1 MTGGFGRRVAR
12 EVELKQSTHIE
23 TDVKHSPRGEKSNAL
38 EKPQSHEPRVKQ
50 QWLGVCRLLAT
61 PLCQLRVVT
70 STFPGLRLMVIVGRF
85 GNFDPSFSS
94 RRAFGSLVQPHSP
107 RRGEITRPI
116 LFNFER
122 IRRMY
127 GGCSRGI
134 DAGWI
139 YAKDSEYLLFHSQ
152 LIFNHFFPRNLY
164 PLNERLK
171 FEIFSSS
178 SFVEIFIYLFIYFV
192 EKMYHYLCDFWYVEN
207 YGIFKN
213 IWYTQK
219 NCIHYLNI
227 RIIFFLYEIKRR
239 NFDYFSYTQRRAFS
253 FFFSTRKILILLS
266 KYSNNFSYVNL
277 PNNSIT
283 WKFFWNLPKSRKKDS
298 NRTSNPK
305 LYRFFPLFF
314 FFHSARRFT
323 KIELGIFRRFSNKIV
338 SNSINRRM
346 TLLIPRCDNR
356 KFVAVDEQPT
366 CSWSGNK
373 MHSLLDI
380 ITISIQRSRYTDRS
394 KNSQLPKNWTG
405 PRHSLLC
412 RS

>member
-1 MTGGFGRRVAR
+1 MVQEERGGGVARNDRRFWEEGVAR

-192 EKMYHYLCDFWYVEN
+192 EKMYHYLCDFWYR
-207 YGIFKN
+207 KL
-213 IWYTQK
+213 WYFQK
-219 NCIHYLNI
+219 YLTYI
-227 RIIFFLYEIKRR
+227 KKLYPL
-239 NFDYFSYTQRRAFS
+239 F
-253 FFFSTRKILILLS
+253 
-266 KYSNNFSYVNL
+266 KYSNNF
-277 PNNSIT
+277 
-283 WKFFWNLPKSRKKDS
+283 FFVWNKATEFR
-298 NRTSNPK
+298 
-305 LYRFFPLFF
+305 LFF
-314 FFHSARRFT
+314 VYATSS
-323 KIELGIFRRFSNKIV
+323 IFI
-338 SNSINRRM
+338 
-346 TLLIPRCDNR
+346 LLFD
-356 KFVAVDEQPT
+356 
-366 CSWSGNK
+366 S
-373 MHSLLDI
+373 
-380 ITISIQRSRYTDRS
+380 
-394 KNSQLPKNWTG
+394 
-405 PRHSLLC
+405 
-412 RS
+412 

>member
-1 MTGGFGRRVAR
+1 MATIYTGWYRRNGAEGWRGMTGGFGRRVAR

-192 EKMYHYLCDFWYVEN
+192 PLSVWFLVQKIMVFSK
-207 YGIFKN
+207 IFDIYKKLYSLFKYSN
-213 IWYTQK
+213 
-219 NCIHYLNI
+219 NS
-227 RIIFFLYEIKRR
+227 FLYEIKRR
-239 NFDYFSYTQRRAFS
+239 NFDYFSYTR
-253 FFFSTRKILILLS
+253 IH
-266 KYSNNFSYVNL
+266 NVEH
-277 PNNSIT
+277 
-283 WKFFWNLPKSRKKDS
+283 
-298 NRTSNPK
+298 
-305 LYRFFPLFF
+305 
-314 FFHSARRFT
+314 FHSS
-323 KIELGIFRRFSNKIV
+323 FRLVK
-338 SNSINRRM
+338 
-346 TLLIPRCDNR
+346 
-356 KFVAVDEQPT
+356 
-366 CSWSGNK
+366 
-373 MHSLLDI
+373 
-380 ITISIQRSRYTDRS
+380 Y
-394 KNSQLPKNWTG
+394 
-405 PRHSLLC
+405 
-412 RS
+412 

>member
-1 MTGGFGRRVAR
+1 MATIYTGWYRRNGAEGWRGMTGGFGRRVAR

-192 EKMYHYLCDFWYVEN
+192 PLSVWFLVQKIMVFSK
-207 YGIFKN
+207 IFDIYK
-213 IWYTQK
+213 K
-219 NCIHYLNI
+219 
-227 RIIFFLYEIKRR
+227 LYPL
-239 NFDYFSYTQRRAFS
+239 F
-253 FFFSTRKILILLS
+253 
-266 KYSNNFSYVNL
+266 KYSNNF
-277 PNNSIT
+277 
-283 WKFFWNLPKSRKKDS
+283 FFVWNKATEFR
-298 NRTSNPK
+298 
-305 LYRFFPLFF
+305 LFF
-314 FFHSARRFT
+314 VYATSS
-323 KIELGIFRRFSNKIV
+323 IFI
-338 SNSINRRM
+338 
-346 TLLIPRCDNR
+346 LLFD
-356 KFVAVDEQPT
+356 
-366 CSWSGNK
+366 S
-373 MHSLLDI
+373 
-380 ITISIQRSRYTDRS
+380 
-394 KNSQLPKNWTG
+394 
-405 PRHSLLC
+405 
-412 RS
+412 

>member
-1 MTGGFGRRVAR
+1 M
-12 EVELKQSTHIE
+12 
-23 TDVKHSPRGEKSNAL
+23 
-38 EKPQSHEPRVKQ
+38 
-50 QWLGVCRLLAT
+50 CRLLAT

-192 EKMYHYLCDFWYVEN
+192 EKMYHYLCDFWYR
-207 YGIFKN
+207 KL
-213 IWYTQK
+213 WYFQKYLIYIK

-283 WKFFWNLPKSRKKDS
+283 WKFS
-298 NRTSNPK
+298 
-305 LYRFFPLFF
+305 
-314 FFHSARRFT
+314 
-323 KIELGIFRRFSNKIV
+323 
-338 SNSINRRM
+338 
-346 TLLIPRCDNR
+346 
-356 KFVAVDEQPT
+356 
-366 CSWSGNK
+366 
-373 MHSLLDI
+373 
-380 ITISIQRSRYTDRS
+380 
-394 KNSQLPKNWTG
+394 
-405 PRHSLLC
+405 
-412 RS
+412 